1 MSMINKKIKECKD
14 ARDDIHLIYFMI
26 RELQNLEN
34 YIGFLEK
41 IIELN
46 KKREEEGK
54 KKIYMIFILNKG
66 DVKTNDKKV
75 NYKEKYLKKEKFLKK
90 EIENN
95 IVQINLIKN
104 KKYGNPIY
112 GFDSLFKKLSFS

>member
-1 MSMINKKIKECKD
+1 
-14 ARDDIHLIYFMI
+14 MI

-75 NYKEKYLKKEKFLKK
+75 NYKEKYLKKEKSLKK

-112 GFDSLFKKLSFS
+112 G